1 MCERRIFKFFS
12 KISEHN
18 RLNLWEAKLKLSITV
33 ATRFIEGDKTAI
45 EEVYLLSQDLL
56 YFLIATY
63 VKRREDVEDVYQET
77 YVKILENRQEVHD
90 PSHLQNYLCSTAR
103 NCAIDFAR
111 KSSQKDQGEDDET
124 LLENVGANDEE
135 NTVIDELEANLSHQE
150 TAVVYYRIVF
160 ALQWDEI
167 STLTGIPNSSARLLY
182 RQAVKKLRKKERMSM
197 FNKAIYRQKSLAKLH
212 SFVPEATIMAS
223 YQTGERPQHKTN
235 HRIGLIW
242 GLGLGSVT
250 LLTVI
255 GFGVG
260 YGVKV
265 ADDHCFTNASK
276 TQALMITVSVYGII

>member
-1 MCERRIFKFFS
+1 
-12 KISEHN
+12 
-18 RLNLWEAKLKLSITV
+18 
-33 ATRFIEGDKTAI
+33 
-45 EEVYLLSQDLL
+45 
-56 YFLIATY
+56 
-63 VKRREDVEDVYQET
+63 
-77 YVKILENRQEVHD
+77 
-90 PSHLQNYLCSTAR
+90 
-103 NCAIDFAR
+103 
-111 KSSQKDQGEDDET
+111 
-124 LLENVGANDEE
+124 
-135 NTVIDELEANLSHQE
+135 
-150 TAVVYYRIVF
+150 
-160 ALQWDEI
+160 
-167 STLTGIPNSSARLLY
+167 
-182 RQAVKKLRKKERMSM
+182 M

-265 ADDHCFTNASK
+265 ADDHRFTNASK